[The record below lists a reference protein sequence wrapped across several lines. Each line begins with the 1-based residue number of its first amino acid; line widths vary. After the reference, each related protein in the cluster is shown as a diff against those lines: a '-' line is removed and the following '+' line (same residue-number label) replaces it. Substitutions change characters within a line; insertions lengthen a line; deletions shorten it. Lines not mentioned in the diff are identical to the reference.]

1 VRTGRETAGPSAPLR
16 YGRDDNSVG
25 LLTAI
30 RLTAFGA
37 FSVQQNCHPDRSE
50 AERRDLLFLSR
61 FSRSLKAQL
70 LPRPADPRSKSN
82 GDPRSF
88 YRFLSC
94 DLARGRDFALLD
106 RRTTGAVPAPDF
118 KSGEAGFQ
126 TRENTPVSKLGALAL
141 VAGRPCTRARL
152 YRLRKNSCFVSGHDF
167 SRAVKSHSY
176 EGFSP

>member
-25 LLTAI
+25 LSTAI

-70 LPRPADPRSKSN
+70 LPRPADPRS
-82 GDPRSF
+82 F
-88 YRFLSC
+88 YRFLSS
-94 DLARGRDFALLD
+94 DLARGRDIALLD

-126 TRENTPVSKLGALAL
+126 TRENTPVSILRALAL

>member
-1 VRTGRETAGPSAPLR
+1 VRTGRGTAGPSAPLR

-25 LLTAI
+25 LLIAI

-37 FSVQQNCHPDRSE
+37 FSVQKNCHPDRSE

-70 LPRPADPRSKSN
+70 LPRPADPRS
-82 GDPRSF
+82 F
-88 YRFLSC
+88 YRFLSP
-94 DLARGRDFALLD
+94 DLARGRDIALLD

-126 TRENTPVSKLGALAL
+126 TRENTPVSKLRALAL